1 MDTVEQ
7 YRISS
12 PLHLQFKASR
22 RRKQIM
28 SVREHLPPSL
38 NDDPSLPLIVLT
50 YHPGYA
56 AGSYADRD
64 YFELLTPRLFDYCGG
79 RYRLRVF
86 TINHPG
92 YDLPDNY
99 RINRSDMETF
109 SIRHQPA
116 IIEQVLHWLLLRHF
130 AGEQKIFLIPY
141 GHSMGG
147 LALSHTNLQHLQTAA
162 AGRGCSL
169 QIQKVLSAPAFIL
182 QDGVRQSFDK
192 IKALKTL
199 KTTFGRLPLYERVT
213 QGLFNALA
221 PTIYRRDA
229 GKYALNPDCNFVDF
243 RRYNPFILLDQG
255 LELLRLNYSLERV
268 AALLSGSH
276 LILSSDDGMVDSD
289 ALLSAARHA
298 NSNGDGTTVQ
308 IHTVNSSHN
317 AERDDPDMIRDTM
330 CTIVQPLITA
340 AQTQAQQNSIAW

>member
-1 MDTVEQ
+1 
-7 YRISS
+7 
-12 PLHLQFKASR
+12 
-22 RRKQIM
+22 M

-38 NDDPSLPLIVLT
+38 NDDPSLPLIILT
-50 YHPGYA
+50 YHPGFA

-64 YFELLTPRLFDYCGG
+64 YFELLTPLLFDYCGG

-99 RINRSDMETF
+99 RINRYEMGAF

-116 IIEQVLHWLLLRHF
+116 IIEQVLYWLLQRHF
-130 AGEQKIFLIPY
+130 AGEQNIFLIPY

-147 LALSHTNLQHLQTAA
+147 LALAHTNFQRLQTAV
-162 AGRGCSL
+162 AGQGCRL

-182 QDGVRQSFDK
+182 QESVKQSFTK

-199 KTTFGRLPLYERVT
+199 KNTFGRLPLYERLT
-213 QGLFNALA
+213 RELFNALA

-229 GKYALNPDCNFVDF
+229 RKYALNPDCTFVDF
-243 RRYNPFILLDQG
+243 RRYNPFVLLDQG

-268 AALLSGSH
+268 AALLNGSH

-289 ALLSAARHA
+289 ALLLAAMYA
-298 NSNGDGTTVQ
+298 NSSGSGTPVQ

-317 AERDDPDMIRDTM
+317 AERDDPAMIRDTM
-330 CTIVQPLITA
+330 CAIVKPLITSGHTD
-340 AQTQAQQNSIAW
+340 AQYKVDA